1 MVNRGTPR
9 RGDTMGLFDIFKAR
23 KREPTETD
31 AGYTA
36 ASIRYGEEHAAQS
49 ASAVN
54 QVDFNR
60 VARGVAGSIY
70 NAASIIATEC
80 ASQPLRLYRRAGR
93 GRLVK
98 SARDVSPRTADFL
111 RGKTAGMRPTAKAAN
126 MAESAERI
134 EEVID
139 HPALQLLA
147 DPDPVT
153 TASDFL
159 TMLYWYRETAGKC
172 YVWTGEQTRDG
183 PAGLYILHPQFTQP
197 ILSRETFIEGYR
209 YGRETSGIITVPAD
223 QVIFSPYQRD
233 PFRPWDGVS
242 WLSSV
247 EQYADAENAALVT
260 EVQRW
265 KNAGQPGFILSVPST
280 YTDAQMKQAEAALRA
295 KSGPFAA
302 GRALIIRD
310 AEMVQ
315 ASAKAH
321 EMGYITG
328 IEQAEKAI
336 YRAAGIPEAIWKL
349 NDANLAGAKIGERLL
364 MRSCYKRMRR
374 VAEDLTVFLLPMFG
388 EQPGDMWFGYEN
400 PDIED
405 QQVEAQIMNA
415 AYTAGVVSEDEYRRV
430 LYLPPRTRAQ
440 SDSVDVAESE
450 LATGAASDSV
460 DVEESELPAAQ
471 TETES
476 ESVDV
481 AESELAEPAND
492 AAPESGD
499 GEPMTAAPAVDATI
513 AAAAGGV
520 DVAATALNG
529 AQVEALAGLATSVA
543 NGELPMQSAR
553 AIAGAAFPTVD
564 AAVLDAVFDPLDRFT
579 PEVAANETTKS
590 GARVRWQRSCGTGIG
605 MHKTDSCGGSEYENK
620 ALPDLTP
627 PAAVRDAAA
636 QGLAW
641 REEYGRGGTAVGVA
655 RARDLMNGRTL
666 SADTIGRMVSYFA
679 RHEIDKQAEGFNDG
693 EPGFPSAGRIAWE
706 LWGGDAGRDWSNEMA
721 AAIEQAE
728 SETDS
733 VGKIKPPGKLTAE
746 ELAEL
751 ARLLRPLMRDGMTDA
766 NENETKS
773 VTVPRW
779 EWDGPACGCVTKADI
794 DNTDDAVAARIRDA
808 IKTWVET
815 SLADQVRNIGA
826 DMVLTID
833 DLSRQQ
839 LGQAMRVGIEAAFN
853 RGATEALQSMRIT
866 DVAPLQSDA
875 ARQYVEQYNFRL
887 VRDVT
892 DTMKNQLQTEI
903 SRGIEAGE
911 TRAEIQARLLE
922 RVDNMSETRA
932 NLIANTETPRAYQ
945 HGAIKQSEEVGITGK
960 AWNLSGNPCGLCEGA
975 NNALAGKTVPI
986 GQPFFAAGDVIMGTD
1001 GKSYVMGMN
1010 VNVAAEIHPR
1020 CRCGTVR
1027 IDEE

>member
-1 MVNRGTPR
+1 
-9 RGDTMGLFDIFKAR
+9 MGLFDFLKAR
-23 KREPTETD
+23 KRPPTEND

-49 ASAVN
+49 VSAVN

-80 ASQPLRLYRRAGR
+80 AAQPLRLYRRAGG
-93 GRLVK
+93 GRMVK
-98 SARDVSPRTADFL
+98 ASRPITARQSEFL
-111 RGKTAGMRPTAKAAN
+111 RGKSAGGFRVTAKAAS

-159 TMLYWYRETAGKC
+159 TMLYFYRETAGKC
-172 YVWTGEQTRDG
+172 YVWTGEPTADG

-197 ILSRETFIEGYR
+197 ILSRESFIEGYR
-209 YGRETSGIITVPAD
+209 YGRETSGIITVPAE

-302 GRALIIRD
+302 GLALIIRD

-405 QQVEAQIMNA
+405 QQIEAQIMGA
-415 AYTAGVVSEDEYRRV
+415 AFAAGVVSEDEYRRV
-430 LYLPPRTRAQ
+430 LYLPPRTKA
-440 SDSVDVAESE
+440 DSVDIEESE
-450 LATGAASDSV
+450 LPDAEGAESASIDVEESELPMAADAESV
-460 DVEESELPAAQ
+460 DVEESELAAP
-471 TETES
+471 TARNGIVNDTES
-476 ESVDV
+476 D
-481 AESELAEPAND
+481 
-492 AAPESGD
+492 
-499 GEPMTAAPAVDATI
+499 MQTPAVDATI

-543 NGELPMQSAR
+543 NGELPMESAR

-564 AAVLDAVFDPLDRFT
+564 PMVLDAVFDPLRRFT
-579 PEVAANETTKS
+579 PEPIEQIK
-590 GARVRWQRSCGTGIG
+590 ARVRRACGSPAH
-605 MHKTDSCGGSEYENK
+605 METDACGGNHDEMK
-620 ALPDLTP
+620 AVPDLTP
-627 PAAVRDAAA
+627 PDAVRESARL
-636 QGLAW
+636 GLQW

-666 SADTIGRMVSYFA
+666 SPDTIGRMVSYFA
-679 RHEIDKQAEGFNDG
+679 RHAVDAQAEGFHEG

-706 LWGGDAGRDWSNEMA
+706 LWGGDAGRDWANEMA
-721 AAIEQAE
+721 ALIDEAE
-728 SETDS
+728 AQE
-733 VGKIKPPGKLTAE
+733 KIKPPGQLTPA
-746 ELAEL
+746 ELAQL
-751 ARLLRPLMRDGMTDA
+751 ARLLEPYLERESDGMKP
-766 NENETKS
+766 EPKS
-773 VTVPRW
+773 VERW
-779 EWDGPACGCVTKADI
+779 EWNGPACGCVTKADLPR
-794 DNTDDAVAARIRDA
+794 TDDEVGNAIRDA
-808 IKTWVET
+808 IRVWVET
-815 SLADQVRNIGA
+815 QLADTVRGLGP
-826 DMVLTID
+826 DMVVRID

-839 LGQAMRVGIEAAFN
+839 LADALKVGVEAAFN
-853 RGATEALQSMRIT
+853 TGARNTLESMRLT
-866 DVAPLQSDA
+866 DIQPLQSDA
-875 ARQYVEQYNFRL
+875 ARQYVERYNFNL
-887 VRDVT
+887 VRGVT
-892 DTMKNQLQTEI
+892 DTMRNQLQTEI

-911 TRAEIQARLLE
+911 TRNEIQQRLLE
-922 RVDNMSETRA
+922 RVDDMSLTRSRV
-932 NLIANTETPRAYQ
+932 IANTETPRAVQ
-945 HGAIKQSEEVGITGK
+945 HGALQQSVEVGIRGK
-960 AWNLSGNPCGLCEGA
+960 SWNISGNPCGLCQGA
-975 NNALAGKTVPI
+975 DNALRGKVTPAGE
-986 GQPFFAAGDVIMGTD
+986 PFFRAGDVINGTD
-1001 GKSYVMGMN
+1001 GVTYTMTMDVM
-1010 VNVAAEIHPR
+1010 VAADIHPQ
-1020 CRCGTVR
+1020 CRCGTTR
-1027 IDEE
+1027 IDEGE

>member
-23 KREPTETD
+23 KRQPTETD

-49 ASAVN
+49 VSAIN

-388 EQPGDMWFGYEN
+388 EQPGEMWFGYEN

-405 QQVEAQIMNA
+405 QQIEAQIMNA

-430 LYLPPRTRAQ
+430 LYLPPRMRAE
-440 SDSVDVAESE
+440 SVDMAESE
-450 LATGAASDSV
+450 LAADAESDSV
-460 DVEESELPAAQ
+460 DVEETELAAAP
-471 TETES
+471 TDTG
-476 ESVDV
+476 SVDV
-481 AESELAEPAND
+481 EETELTAANG
-492 AAPESGD
+492 AAESGD
-499 GEPMTAAPAVDATI
+499 VEPMADATI
-513 AAAAGGV
+513 AAAAGNV

-543 NGELPMQSAR
+543 NGELPLQSAR

-564 AAVLDAVFDPLDRFT
+564 PAVLDAVFNPLARFT
-579 PEVAANETTKS
+579 PEVANDEITK
-590 GARVRWQRSCGTGIG
+590 GRARVGVRRACGTANG
-605 MHKTDSCGGSEYENK
+605 MHETDSCGGSAHENK

-636 QGLAW
+636 QGLEW
-641 REEYGRGGTAVGVA
+641 REQYGRGGTAVGVA

-679 RHEIDKQAEGFNDG
+679 RHEIDREAEGFREG
-693 EPGFPSAGRIAWE
+693 EEGFPSAGRIAWE
-706 LWGGDAGRDWSNEMA
+706 LWGGDAGREWANEMA
-721 AAIEQAE
+721 AAIEGAE
-728 SETDS
+728 AQTDS

-751 ARLLRPLMRDGMTDA
+751 ARLLRPLMRDGMTD
-766 NENETKS
+766 ETATESKS
-773 VTVPRW
+773 LNVPRW
-779 EWDGPACGCVTKADI
+779 EWHGPACGCVTKAEL
-794 DNTDDAVAARIRDA
+794 DNTDDAVAGRIRDA

-839 LGQAMRVGIEAAFN
+839 LAQAMKVGIEAAFN
-853 RGATEALQSMRIT
+853 RGAVEALESMKLT
-866 DVAPLQSDA
+866 DIRPLQSDA

-892 DTMKNQLQTEI
+892 DTMKTQLQTEI

-911 TRAEIQARLLE
+911 TRAEIQERLLE
-922 RVDNMSETRA
+922 RVDNMSQTRA
-932 NLIANTETPRAYQ
+932 RVIANTETPRAYQ
-945 HGAIKQSEEVGITGK
+945 HGAVKQSEEVGITGK
-960 AWNLSGNPCGLCEGA
+960 KWNLSGNPCGLCEGA

-986 GQPFFAAGDVIMGTD
+986 GEPFFAAGDSIAGTD
-1001 GKSYVMGMN
+1001 GQTYVMGMN
-1010 VNVAAEIHPR
+1010 VMVAAEIHPQ

-1027 IDEE
+1027 IDEG

>member
-1 MVNRGTPR
+1 
-9 RGDTMGLFDIFKAR
+9 
-23 KREPTETD
+23 
-31 AGYTA
+31 
-36 ASIRYGEEHAAQS
+36 
-49 ASAVN
+49 
-54 QVDFNR
+54 
-60 VARGVAGSIY
+60 
-70 NAASIIATEC
+70 
-80 ASQPLRLYRRAGR
+80 
-93 GRLVK
+93 
-98 SARDVSPRTADFL
+98 
-111 RGKTAGMRPTAKAAN
+111 
-126 MAESAERI
+126 
-134 EEVID
+134 
-139 HPALQLLA
+139 
-147 DPDPVT
+147 
-153 TASDFL
+153 
-159 TMLYWYRETAGKC
+159 
-172 YVWTGEQTRDG
+172 
-183 PAGLYILHPQFTQP
+183 
-197 ILSRETFIEGYR
+197 
-209 YGRETSGIITVPAD
+209 
-223 QVIFSPYQRD
+223 
-233 PFRPWDGVS
+233 
-242 WLSSV
+242 
-247 EQYADAENAALVT
+247 
-260 EVQRW
+260 
-265 KNAGQPGFILSVPST
+265 
-280 YTDAQMKQAEAALRA
+280 
-295 KSGPFAA
+295 
-302 GRALIIRD
+302 
-310 AEMVQ
+310 
-315 ASAKAH
+315 
-321 EMGYITG
+321 
-328 IEQAEKAI
+328 
-336 YRAAGIPEAIWKL
+336 
-349 NDANLAGAKIGERLL
+349 
-364 MRSCYKRMRR
+364 
-374 VAEDLTVFLLPMFG
+374 
-388 EQPGDMWFGYEN
+388 
-400 PDIED
+400 
-405 QQVEAQIMNA
+405 MNA

-450 LATGAASDSV
+450 LAAGAKSDSV

-564 AAVLDAVFDPLDRFT
+564 AAVLDAVFNPLARFT

-590 GARVRWQRSCGTGIG
+590 GARFRVQRSCGTGIG
-605 MHKTDSCGGSEYENK
+605 MHETDSCGGSEHENK

-960 AWNLSGNPCGLCEGA
+960 AWNL
-975 NNALAGKTVPI
+975 
-986 GQPFFAAGDVIMGTD
+986 
-1001 GKSYVMGMN
+1001 
-1010 VNVAAEIHPR
+1010 
-1020 CRCGTVR
+1020 
-1027 IDEE
+1027 